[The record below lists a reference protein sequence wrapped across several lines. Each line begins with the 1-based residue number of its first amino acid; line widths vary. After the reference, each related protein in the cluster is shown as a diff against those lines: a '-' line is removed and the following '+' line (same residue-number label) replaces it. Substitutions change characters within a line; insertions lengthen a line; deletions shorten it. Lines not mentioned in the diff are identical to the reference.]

1 MTEEPTSGTVVGDT
15 GVRGL
20 DERAS
25 EPAWEHEEY
34 HGRPVSWVAVT
45 IIIIG
50 FVIGVLP
57 GAGGAIASFFSYI
70 TEKKLSKNPEEFG
83 HGAIEGVAGPE
94 SANNSDTAGAMIP
107 LLTLI
112 AFYAPSGHRATWFAL
127 MASLMNLALVAG
139 QLQTKY
145 LNQLYPVLRGDYGE
159 LGGLLIAATVISF
172 VLPIGVILLLGR
184 RV

>member
-50 FVIGVLP
+50 G
-57 GAGGAIASFFSYI
+57 IA
-70 TEKKLSKNPEEFG
+70 
-83 HGAIEGVAGPE
+83 
-94 SANNSDTAGAMIP
+94 
-107 LLTLI
+107 
-112 AFYAPSGHRATWFAL
+112 
-127 MASLMNLALVAG
+127 
-139 QLQTKY
+139 
-145 LNQLYPVLRGDYGE
+145 
-159 LGGLLIAATVISF
+159 
-172 VLPIGVILLLGR
+172 LPIGPVWVLFWIGAALVVIGSIFAASIR
-184 RV
+184 IMDDWY